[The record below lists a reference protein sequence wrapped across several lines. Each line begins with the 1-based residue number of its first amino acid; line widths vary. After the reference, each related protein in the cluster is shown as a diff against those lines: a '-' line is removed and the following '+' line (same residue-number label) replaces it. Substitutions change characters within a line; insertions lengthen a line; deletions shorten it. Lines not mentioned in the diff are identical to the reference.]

1 MTKTQGRDPNPVAG
15 AQSRSPWVARDAEAG
30 AVGTG
35 QGRAHPRA
43 GSEEGAEGEMIPGDG
58 KDKKGAEQ
66 GYLRRVLDDT

>member
-1 MTKTQGRDPNPVAG
+1 MTKTQGRNPNPVAG
-15 AQSRSPWVARDAEAG
+15 AQSRSPWVAR

-35 QGRAHPRA
+35 QGRAHLRA

-66 GYLRRVLDDT
+66 GYLRRVFDDT